1 MASFVEISR
10 YNLIPLSVTSLCG
23 CPCRLLSN
31 NTLSRSCRTPKLN
44 LNFVFHGSQPLFRV
58 RPTSIFVNR
67 RLIMAV
73 ARAEPESIDES
84 NANEEIDKGH
94 ELSAAKDSVSEP
106 QHKSSQL
113 RKRIVFGL
121 GIGIS
126 VGGAVLVGGWVFTVA
141 LAAAVL
147 LGAREY
153 FELVRSRGITAGM
166 TPPPR
171 YVSRVCSVIC
181 ALMPLLTLYFG
192 NIDISV
198 TSAAFVVAM
207 ALLMQRGNP
216 RFAQLSSTMFG
227 LFYCGYLPCFWVKLR
242 CGLAAPALNTRIGA
256 GWPYLLGGQAHWTV
270 GLVATLISFSS
281 IIAADTYAFLGGK
294 AIGRTPLTN
303 ISPKKT
309 WEGAIV
315 GLGGCIATSVVLSK
329 ILSWPASLLSAIAFG
344 ILNFFGS
351 VFGDLTE
358 SMIKRDAG
366 VKDSGS
372 LIPGHGGILD
382 RVDSYI
388 FTGALA
394 YSFVKILLPL
404 YGLIPSSFSL
414 IQSLTFSLQ
423 SLQLSGIC
431 LREENN
437 YKDKINKIYSYF
449 NFSFGFIKI
458 GDRMAKSSFKIEHD
472 FEKRRA
478 EAARIREKYPDRI
491 PVIVEKAER
500 SDIPTI
506 DKKKYLVPADLTVGQ
521 FVYVI
526 RKRIKLSAEKAIFIF
541 VDSVLPPTG
550 AIMSTIYD
558 EKKDEDGFL
567 YVTYSGENTFEY
579 QRTPAV
585 DDDCGG
591 PSMDDGMEGQRGNRK
606 NHMLLPILTV
616 NKTFF

>member
-1 MASFVEISR
+1 MASFVEIDR

-23 CPCRLLSN
+23 CPCRPLSN
-31 NTLSRSCRTPKLN
+31 KTLN
-44 LNFVFHGSQPLFRV
+44 LPQRSPKVRLKLVFHGTERLFPV
-58 RPTSIFVNR
+58 RTSRIYINR
-67 RLIMAV
+67 RVITAV
-73 ARAEPESIDES
+73 VRSESESLDES
-84 NANEEIDKGH
+84 NVKEEVDKGH
-94 ELSAAKDSVSEP
+94 VLPTEKDSLADQ

-126 VGGAVLVGGWVFTVA
+126 VGGAVLAGGWVFTVA
-141 LAAAVL
+141 LAAAVF

-153 FELVRSRGITAGM
+153 FELVRSRGIAAGM

-181 ALMPLLTLYFG
+181 ALMPILTLYFG
-192 NIDISV
+192 NIDVSV
-198 TSAAFVVAM
+198 TSAAFVVAT
-207 ALLMQRGNP
+207 ALLLQRGNP
-216 RFAQLSSTMFG
+216 RFSQLSSTMFG

-256 GWPYLLGGQAHWTV
+256 GWPFLLGGQAHWTV

-315 GLGGCIATSVVLSK
+315 GLGGCIATSVVLSN
-329 ILSWPASLLSAIAFG
+329 IFCWPASWLSAIAFG

-351 VFGDLTE
+351 IFGDLTE

-404 YGLIPSSFSL
+404 YG
-414 IQSLTFSLQ
+414 
-423 SLQLSGIC
+423 
-431 LREENN
+431 
-437 YKDKINKIYSYF
+437 
-449 NFSFGFIKI
+449 
-458 GDRMAKSSFKIEHD
+458 
-472 FEKRRA
+472 
-478 EAARIREKYPDRI
+478 
-491 PVIVEKAER
+491 V
-500 SDIPTI
+500 
-506 DKKKYLVPADLTVGQ
+506 
-521 FVYVI
+521 
-526 RKRIKLSAEKAIFIF
+526 
-541 VDSVLPPTG
+541 
-550 AIMSTIYD
+550 
-558 EKKDEDGFL
+558 
-567 YVTYSGENTFEY
+567 
-579 QRTPAV
+579 
-585 DDDCGG
+585 
-591 PSMDDGMEGQRGNRK
+591 
-606 NHMLLPILTV
+606 
-616 NKTFF
+616 

>member
-1 MASFVEISR
+1 MASFVETDR

-23 CPCRLLSN
+23 CPCRPLSN
-31 NTLSRSCRTPKLN
+31 KTLTLSRRGVPKLK
-44 LNFVFHGSQPLFRV
+44 LKLVFDGSELVVPV
-58 RPTSIFVNR
+58 RSARIYINR
-67 RLIMAV
+67 RVITAV
-73 ARAEPESIDES
+73 ARAEPESLDES
-84 NANEEIDKGH
+84 NTKEEVDKGH
-94 ELSAAKDSVSEP
+94 ILPTVKADALSEQ

-113 RKRIVFGL
+113 RKRIVSGL

-126 VGGAVLVGGWVFTVA
+126 VGGAVLAGGWVFTVA
-141 LAAAVL
+141 LAAAVF

-153 FELVRSRGITAGM
+153 FELVRSRGIAAGM

-181 ALMPLLTLYFG
+181 ALMPILTLYYG

-207 ALLMQRGNP
+207 SLLLQRGNP

-242 CGLAAPALNTRIGA
+242 CGLAAPALNTRKKGEWGDDFHQTVLLSSFFLTGLGA
-256 GWPYLLGGQAHWTV
+256 GWPFLLGGQAHWTV
-270 GLVATLISFSS
+270 GLVATLISVSS

-329 ILSWPASLLSAIAFG
+329 IFSWPASWLSAIAFG
-344 ILNFFGS
+344 FLNFFGS

-394 YSFVKILLPL
+394 YSFVKILLPV
-404 YGLIPSSFSL
+404 YG
-414 IQSLTFSLQ
+414 
-423 SLQLSGIC
+423 
-431 LREENN
+431 
-437 YKDKINKIYSYF
+437 
-449 NFSFGFIKI
+449 
-458 GDRMAKSSFKIEHD
+458 
-472 FEKRRA
+472 
-478 EAARIREKYPDRI
+478 
-491 PVIVEKAER
+491 V
-500 SDIPTI
+500 
-506 DKKKYLVPADLTVGQ
+506 
-521 FVYVI
+521 
-526 RKRIKLSAEKAIFIF
+526 
-541 VDSVLPPTG
+541 
-550 AIMSTIYD
+550 
-558 EKKDEDGFL
+558 
-567 YVTYSGENTFEY
+567 
-579 QRTPAV
+579 
-585 DDDCGG
+585 
-591 PSMDDGMEGQRGNRK
+591 
-606 NHMLLPILTV
+606 
-616 NKTFF
+616 